1 MKLDR
6 VECECCHFIF
16 SKHRSVCTF
25 SDTLN
30 CSIFQL
36 PGEDGGGDATPAAD
50 DKAEEEERVE
60 APDDGEVL
68 AVLVHRTDKLKND
81 FNILHPL
88 VRIHI
93 VDEATG
99 EYLPKQ
105 HK

>member
-1 MKLDR
+1 MK
-6 VECECCHFIF
+6 H
-16 SKHRSVCTF
+16 
-25 SDTLN
+25 
-30 CSIFQL
+30 
-36 PGEDGGGDATPAAD
+36 PGEDGGGDAATAAVEEE
-50 DKAEEEERVE
+50 KEEERVE

-68 AVLVHRTDKLKND
+68 AVLIHRTDKLKND

-99 EYLPKQ
+99 QYLPKQ